1 MAKSST
7 HKNAMLKTACPI
19 WNDSTLHLS
28 RVMSHIYNE
37 KLFLIR
43 CKQWV
48 RTRFTYFKFQVMS
61 VYFVFN
67 YTFNN
72 YSQSQSPV
80 QCSARGSVI
89 HSLVTC
95 VQTSTVLW
103 IKTFKIQ
110 ILWKTKQQL
119 IEWSYFHDV
128 TVSTYF
134 WQGSDI
140 AVWTIQPS
148 FDADDNDVALPG
160 LGLALL
166 PNFWDTFLHFCEHSF
181 KGRQ

>member
-1 MAKSST
+1 MTALYICFVSWATYTMKSYSLSGV
-7 HKNAMLKTACPI
+7 NNGYGRGLP
-19 WNDSTLHLS
+19 TLNFRSWVYILYLIIHSKIILS
-28 RVMSHIYNE
+28 HSH
-37 KLFLIR
+37 
-43 CKQWV
+43 
-48 RTRFTYFKFQVMS
+48 
-61 VYFVFN
+61 
-67 YTFNN
+67 
-72 YSQSQSPV
+72 

-160 LGLALL
+160 LGLATEFLRYIPPFL
-166 PNFWDTFLHFCEHSF
+166 WTFLQGASIMRTCRLFVTDASVFVTWVCTIP
-181 KGRQ
+181 